1 MTHFTMAF
9 PMLLAMGLAGA
20 LHCAGMCGGLAIL
33 ATSSRS
39 IVKLVLYLAGKA
51 SSYLVLGALA
61 GAAGEAVVR
70 AAPLGI
76 GSRGLAFAGGLL
88 LAAAGLE
95 SLGFLRIPAL
105 GAERVSRAAAG
116 IARLAAGTAS
126 GTLLVGAANGLLPC
140 PMVYGFLAVAAAT
153 GSAVWGT
160 ATMAVL
166 GFTSAL
172 PLALCSLLGYR
183 FTLWKTVRMDRVA
196 GILMLLMAALTLY
209 RGMLSPTL
217 AHHMH

>member
-33 ATSSRS
+33 ATSSHGITR
-39 IVKLVLYLAGKA
+39 LLLYLLGKA
-51 SSYLVLGALA
+51 SSYLILGALA

-70 AAPLGI
+70 AAPLGT
-76 GSRGLAFAGGLL
+76 GSRGLAIAGAVL

-95 SLGFLRIPAL
+95 SLGLLRIPAPGVQRL
-105 GAERVSRAAAG
+105 SKAIAG
-116 IARLAAGTAS
+116 IVRMAAGTAS

-140 PMVYGFLAVAAAT
+140 PMVYGFLAVAAST

-166 GFTSAL
+166 GVTSAV
-172 PLALCSLLGYR
+172 PLALCSLIGHS
-183 FTLWKTVRMDRVA
+183 FTVSKTIRMDRIA

-209 RGMLSPTL
+209 RGTLALTL